1 MNEKK
6 DLDSLQKKAL
16 FDLERQF
23 KATIN
28 PSSKHDSEMGLKIE
42 DNNVVEL
49 WISLQEN
56 RELSDSIGNLKH
68 LKTLE
73 LNDDQLT
80 ELPTSI
86 GELTSLEFLE
96 LNCNQITTLPDS
108 IGSLINL
115 KELFMYYN
123 QLSELP
129 KSFRNLHSL
138 QVIHC
143 ANNNF
148 SKIPE
153 EIFNLRSLKVLNFA
167 RNNLSIIPDKIQSLK
182 NLKELD
188 LSENNFTEFPQSIS
202 KLKNLEKLKFERNKL
217 EAIPESIENA
227 NSLIYL
233 DLGEN
238 KFSQFPHA
246 ITKLKNLK
254 ELKFRRNELKDLP
267 SSIKNLSSLNDLDL
281 SSNHF
286 NEFPDVLSE
295 LKNLISLSLGKNQIS
310 SLPLTL
316 TKLKALKHIYL
327 WDNKFKSFPSVLCDL
342 LTLET
347 IRIDFN
353 AIDHMPKCLT
363 KLTNL
368 KHLNITNN
376 PFFERMKPLT
386 KETLEIFTILDKN
399 GTDIYR
405 WKEGF
410 VMKNLKMEYNAKKS
424 NILNNKNYQF
434 VSIRCDFL
442 AIDFF
447 LEFHN
452 LGRHLQSEYIP
463 GMPEF
468 KDNSIK
474 NSRFNLIDTFKRFQ
488 ARGLLRGKST
498 EIITNITKS
507 EETIE
512 MITELGGEFSIKF
525 DPTRVQK
532 VVFDIWDTRKHEEVI
547 LPYDQVYIIPNT
559 EIFDYSWLP
568 QGPLNTPFPDHMS
581 DFSHPKQLFITQNE
595 GVNTREL
602 LDIFKFILPDYG
614 DFNHFETIDY
624 LWDYSGIPVYFLF
637 IGS

>member
-1 MNEKK
+1 MDEKK
-6 DLDSLQKKAL
+6 NLDSLQKKAL

-23 KATIN
+23 EIILN
-28 PSSKHDSEMGLKIE
+28 PCSKYDSEVGLKIE
-42 DNNVVEL
+42 DNKVVEL

-56 RELSDSIGNLKH
+56 KELLDSIGNLKH
-68 LKTLE
+68 LKVLE
-73 LNDDQLT
+73 LNDNKLT

-86 GELTSLEFLE
+86 GELTSLEVLQ
-96 LNCNQITTLPDS
+96 LNFNQLTSLPDS

-115 KELFMYYN
+115 KEILVYNN

-129 KSFRNLHSL
+129 NSFKNLHSL
-138 QVIHC
+138 EVIHC

-148 SKIPE
+148 NKIPE

-167 RNNLSIIPDKIQSLK
+167 RNNLSVIPDKIQSLK

-188 LSENNFTEFPQSIS
+188 LSENNFSHFPQSIS
-202 KLKNLEKLKFERNKL
+202 KLKNLEKLNFERNKL
-217 EAIPESIENA
+217 EAIPESIGNA

-238 KFSQFPHA
+238 KFSQFPQA
-246 ITKLKNLK
+246 IAKLKNLK
-254 ELKFRRNELKDLP
+254 ELKFRRNKLKDLP
-267 SSIKNLSSLNDLDL
+267 SSVKNMSSLNDLDL
-281 SSNHF
+281 SSNHL
-286 NEFPDVLSE
+286 NEFPDVLLE

-310 SLPLTL
+310 SLPITL
-316 TKLKALKHIYL
+316 TKLKALNNIYL

-353 AIDHMPKCLT
+353 AIEHMPKCLT

-376 PFFERMKPLT
+376 PLFEREKPLT

-405 WKEGF
+405 WIEGF
-410 VMKNLKMEYNAKKS
+410 VMKNLKMEYKAKKS
-424 NILNNKNYQF
+424 KIHNDKNYQF
-434 VSIRCDFL
+434 VSIKCDFL

-447 LEFHN
+447 MEFHN
-452 LGRHLQSEYIP
+452 IGRHLQSEYIP

-474 NSRFNLIDTFKRFQ
+474 SSRFNLINIFKRFQ
-488 ARGLLRGKST
+488 TRGLLRGKST
-498 EIITNITKS
+498 EIINNITKS
-507 EETIE
+507 EEAIE
-512 MITELGGEFSIKF
+512 MITELGQEFSIKF
-525 DPTRVQK
+525 DPARVQK
-532 VVFDIWDTRKHEEVI
+532 VKFDLWDKRNHEEII
-547 LPYDQVYIIPNT
+547 LPYEQIYIIPNT

-568 QGPLNTPFPDHMS
+568 QGPLNTPFPEHMS
-581 DFSHPKQLFITQNE
+581 DFSTPKQLFITQKD

-602 LDIFKFILPDYG
+602 LDIFKFILTDYG
-614 DFNHFETIDY
+614 DFNHFETLDY
-624 LWDYSGIPVYFLF
+624 LWEYSGIPVYLLF